1 MDWLSDLLARQWA
14 DFLARPSGPVGFRF
28 LLQPI
33 MAIIAAFKD
42 GLEDAR
48 TGRSPYLWTGLTNA
62 AKRRG
67 RLREG
72 LTATSRILVLGLIM
86 DAAYQVIALR
96 KFYPGEASSPSCSRS
111 CPTLSPAGPLRAS
124 RRGVADP
131 PATRVEH
138 AATGERG
145 AARRPGEAWG
155 LAVRMEVIQ
164 GELFLST
171 GTCMVMGTALPTGRK
186 GAIVDPRSRNREPAG
201 RDTRE

>member
-14 DFLARPSGPVGFRF
+14 DLLARPSGPVGFRF

-33 MAIIAAFKD
+33 MAILAAFKD

-48 TGRSPYLWTGLTNA
+48 TGRSPYLWTVLTNA

-96 KFYPGEASSPSCSRS
+96 KFYPGEAVIVSLLLAFVPYLLARG
-111 CPTLSPAGPLRAS
+111 LIARVAS
-124 RRGVADP
+124 WC
-131 PATRVEH
+131 
-138 AATGERG
+138 
-145 AARRPGEAWG
+145 RRPSGHP
-155 LAVRMEVIQ
+155 
-164 GELFLST
+164 S
-171 GTCMVMGTALPTGRK
+171 
-186 GAIVDPRSRNREPAG
+186 
-201 RDTRE
+201 